1 MNKLLTLIMVI
12 ALLTVVGCKD
22 DDDQAERNKAIV
34 LASLDA
40 MNNHQWDAL
49 DQYIASDYHRYSQ
62 ATPDVEINS
71 LDDMKR
77 LVKEWYTSFP
87 DAQMEI
93 RLVAAEDDL
102 VAVWVTFAGTHKAPM
117 GPFPAT
123 GKRMESET
131 FGFFRLEQGKIKE
144 SWVTWDNVAVL
155 TQLGL
160 FPPPAAPD
168 QTQETP

>member
-1 MNKLLTLIMVI
+1 MNRLLTFALGI
-12 ALLTVVGCKD
+12 ALLTIVGCKD

-34 LASLDA
+34 LAATEA

-49 DQYIASDYHRYSQ
+49 DQYFAADFHRYSQ
-62 ATPDVEINS
+62 ATPEAEITS
-71 LDDMKR
+71 LDEMIVF
-77 LVKEWYTSFP
+77 VKDWYTAFP
-87 DAQMEI
+87 DAHMAT

-102 VAVWVTFAGTHKAPM
+102 VAVWVTFAGTHEAQM

-131 FGFFRLEQGKIKE
+131 FAFFRLEEGKIKE
-144 SWVTWDNVAVL
+144 SWVTWDNLAAF

-160 FPPPAAPD
+160 IPPPSPPEENV
-168 QTQETP
+168 ETP